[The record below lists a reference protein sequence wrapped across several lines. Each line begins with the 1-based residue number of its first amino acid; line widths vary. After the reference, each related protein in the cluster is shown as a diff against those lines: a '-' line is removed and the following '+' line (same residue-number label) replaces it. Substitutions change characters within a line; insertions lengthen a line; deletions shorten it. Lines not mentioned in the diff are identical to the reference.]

1 MTGISDTCIIK
12 RIGRQGEYLDRIC
25 FHTVEAFLKDSRK
38 PAGGDPAGFY
48 FLEIMLRRLT
58 ASAMCSAVMAGF
70 PARSA
75 MVRATLMMRS

>member
-12 RIGRQGEYLDRIC
+12 KIGKQVEYSDRIC
-25 FHTVEAFLKDSRK
+25 FHTVEAFLKNRKK
-38 PAGGDPAGFY
+38 PAGGRPAGFY

-58 ASAMCSAVMAGF
+58 ASAICSTVMAGF